1 MQIISPDL
9 APIATAESLLLTPYN
24 LTQGDVQ
31 RVLDSMCTRNIDY
44 ADLYFQYA
52 RSEGW
57 SLEEG
62 IVKSGSF
69 NIEEG
74 VGVRAVSGDK
84 TAFAYSDDISL
95 AALQDAASATAAIAR
110 QGQSRSVK
118 SALKSTSNSAGQS
131 GGRNGAAHANA
142 LRKLYADQDPLAS
155 LAADDKVKL
164 LERVEKMARARDK
177 RVTQVMASLGGTYE
191 VIMVARGDGVVA
203 ADVRPLVRCSVT
215 VIVEEN
221 GKRETGSSG
230 GGGRFGYAYFTDAM
244 LEDYAAQ
251 AVHAALTN
259 LAAQPAPA
267 GTMTVVLGNGWP
279 GKIGRASC
287 RERV

>member
-9 APIATAESLLLTPYN
+9 ASIAAAESLLLTPYG
-24 LTQGDVQ
+24 LTQLDVK
-31 RVLDSMCTRNIDY
+31 RVLDSMFTHKIDY

-69 NIEEG
+69 SIEEG

-95 AALQDAASATAAIAR
+95 AALQDAAGATAAIAR
-110 QGQSRSVK
+110 QGQSRSIK
-118 SALKSTSNSAGQS
+118 SGQRAGT
-131 GGRNGAAHANA
+131 AHGQDG
-142 LRKLYADQDPLAS
+142 LHKLYDAHDPLAS
-155 LAADDKVKL
+155 LKADDKVKL
-164 LERVEKMARARDK
+164 LERIEKMARARDK

-203 ADVRPLVRCSVT
+203 ADVRPLVRCSIT

-221 GKRETGSSG
+221 GK
-230 GGGRFGYAYFTDAM
+230 
-244 LEDYAAQ
+244 Q
-251 AVHAALTN
+251 
-259 LAAQPAPA
+259 
-267 GTMTVVLGNGWP
+267 
-279 GKIGRASC
+279 IGRASC